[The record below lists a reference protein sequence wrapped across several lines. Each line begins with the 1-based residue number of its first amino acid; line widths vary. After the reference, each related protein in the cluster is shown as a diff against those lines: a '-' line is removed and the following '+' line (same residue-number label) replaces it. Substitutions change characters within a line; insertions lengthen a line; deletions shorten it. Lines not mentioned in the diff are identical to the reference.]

1 MNTLPV
7 ILLILMIPCV
17 IVALWATID
26 ISKASYHRKDQKWLW
41 TNLVILFPL
50 IGPFIYLYYGRKKL
64 FDLTEEE

>member
-1 MNTLPV
+1 M
-7 ILLILMIPCV
+7 IILILMIPCV
-17 IVALWATID
+17 IIALWATID

-41 TNLVILFPL
+41 TNIVILFPL